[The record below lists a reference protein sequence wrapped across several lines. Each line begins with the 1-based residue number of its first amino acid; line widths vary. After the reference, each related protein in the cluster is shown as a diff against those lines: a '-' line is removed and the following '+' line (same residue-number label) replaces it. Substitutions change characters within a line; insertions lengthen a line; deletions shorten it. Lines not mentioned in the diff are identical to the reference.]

1 MLFLISA
8 AIAATVGI
16 IGYVKAR
23 QFVASRLRFVDSAQ
37 NRALPIVA
45 GVGATLLGLVIVP
58 FIPLIGG
65 GTALALGVGVGT
77 GAAVGAKDIRL
88 ARYKVD
94 G

>member
-1 MLFLISA
+1 MLIAGGLGA
-8 AIAATVGI
+8 A
-16 IGYVKAR
+16 GYLKTR

-37 NRALPIVA
+37 NRALPVAA
-45 GVGATLLGLVIVP
+45 GVGVTLIALPLVAIVP
-58 FIPLIGG
+58 FIGA
-65 GTALALGVGVGT
+65 GTAVALGVGVGA